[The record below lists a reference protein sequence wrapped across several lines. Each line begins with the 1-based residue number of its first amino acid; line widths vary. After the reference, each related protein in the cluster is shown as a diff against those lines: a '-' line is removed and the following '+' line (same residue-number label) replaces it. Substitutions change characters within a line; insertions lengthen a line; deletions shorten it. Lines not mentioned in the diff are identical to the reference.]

1 MSYKGNDLDLR
12 TPYAVGVGEEVG
24 GQQGLSFLQDVGRD
38 GPIPVDHT
46 LVACCNAAYDAA
58 LFHGTRDVR
67 LEHLLYAL
75 TRVEAAR
82 EVLEQHGV
90 RTQQLR
96 RETAAAVA
104 AEAPTTGAGN
114 RNPRASAE
122 LEHLLRRAAGRAGED
137 SVPASVHDILRV
149 ALSYG
154 REAPATAL
162 LPRSASDPQQLGR
175 WAAEAKPRVP
185 QPGAG
190 LPAAVAQEVVGR
202 LETLEITMRT
212 LVAEVAADRKAMLD
226 MLGELQHE
234 LRAAR
239 QETAQPAI
247 VLEKIEDVGKSVV
260 GLSERFDTIRALA
273 PTSTV
278 ESRLAALESRIAEQP
293 GAIANAIAYMLD
305 ERRAADPE
313 PLQLTATDVHVT
325 EVSGK
330 LANLESMLRTQWAR
344 IEEGS
349 KAHERDLNELFE
361 AMVKVG
367 SNQQTL
373 ADNLEAW
380 RLDNAG
386 DVSIV
391 SNRLKELEQMLHE
404 VLPAQVE
411 GSRSGSLKR
420 WLYGTASVLPTT
432 WRSDAAALRESL
444 RSARN
449 SDKN

>member
-12 TPYAVGVGEEVG
+12 TPYAVGEEVG
-24 GQQGLSFLQDVGRD
+24 GQPSLSFLPDVGRE

-82 EVLEQHGV
+82 EILEQHGV

-96 RETAAAVA
+96 RETAAAIA
-104 AEAPTTGAGN
+104 AEAPATGPGT
-114 RNPRASAE
+114 RNPRTSAE

-162 LPRSASDPQQLGR
+162 LLRSATDSQQLER
-175 WAAEAKPRVP
+175 WAAEAKPRLP
-185 QPGAG
+185 QSGAG
-190 LPAAVAQEVVGR
+190 LPPAVIQEVVGR
-202 LETLEITMRT
+202 LETLETTMRT
-212 LVAEVAADRKAMLD
+212 LVGEVAADRKAMLD

-239 QETAQPAI
+239 QETQQPAI

-260 GLSERFDTIRALA
+260 SLSERFDTIRALA
-273 PTSTV
+273 PTATV
-278 ESRLAALESRIAEQP
+278 EHRLAALESQLAEQP

-313 PLQLTATDVHVT
+313 PLQLMATDVHAT

-344 IEEGS
+344 IEESS

-361 AMVKVG
+361 AMVKLG

-373 ADNLEAW
+373 ADNLDAW

-391 SNRLKELEQMLHE
+391 SNRLKDLEQMLHE
-404 VLPAQVE
+404 VLSPAQAE

-420 WLYGTASVLPTT
+420 WLYGTASVLPST
-432 WRSDAAALRESL
+432 WRSDAATLRDSL

>member
-12 TPYAVGVGEEVG
+12 TPY
-24 GQQGLSFLQDVGRD
+24 GLADEAGAQPGLAFLPDVGRD

-46 LVACCNAAYDAA
+46 VLACCNAAYDAA

-67 LEHLLYAL
+67 LEHLLYGL

-82 EVLEQHGV
+82 EILEQHGV

-96 RETAAAVA
+96 RDTAAAIA
-104 AEAPTTGAGN
+104 ADAPAGSAGH
-114 RNPRASAE
+114 RAPRASAE
-122 LEHLLRRAAGRAGED
+122 LENLLRRAAGRAGQD
-137 SVPASVHDILRV
+137 SVPASIHDLLRV
-149 ALSYG
+149 ILGYG

-162 LPRSASDPQQLGR
+162 LLRSASDLQQLER
-175 WAAEAKPRVP
+175 WAAEARAHVS
-185 QPGAG
+185 QPGTA
-190 LPAAVAQEVVGR
+190 LAPIVAQELVAR
-202 LETLEITMRT
+202 LETLETTTRT

-239 QETAQPAI
+239 QESSQPAI
-247 VLEKIEDVGKSVV
+247 VLEKIEDVGKSVA
-260 GLSERFDTIRALA
+260 GLSERFDAIRTLSPAS
-273 PTSTV
+273 PV
-278 ESRLAALESRIAEQP
+278 ETRLAALESRLADQP

-305 ERRAADPE
+305 ERRAAEPE
-313 PLQLTATDVHVT
+313 PLQLTATDGHGT
-325 EVSGK
+325 ELGQK
-330 LANLESMLRTQWAR
+330 LAKLETMLRTQWER

-349 KAHERDLNELFE
+349 KAHERDLNEVFE
-361 AMVKVG
+361 GLVKLG

-391 SNRLKELEQMLHE
+391 SNRLKTLEQMLHE
-404 VLPAQVE
+404 VISPPQPE
-411 GSRSGSLKR
+411 GSRPRNLKR
-420 WLYGTASVLPTT
+420 WLYGTASVLPST
-432 WRSDAAALRESL
+432 WRSDVAALRDSL
-444 RSARN
+444 RSTRN
-449 SDKN
+449 PDKN